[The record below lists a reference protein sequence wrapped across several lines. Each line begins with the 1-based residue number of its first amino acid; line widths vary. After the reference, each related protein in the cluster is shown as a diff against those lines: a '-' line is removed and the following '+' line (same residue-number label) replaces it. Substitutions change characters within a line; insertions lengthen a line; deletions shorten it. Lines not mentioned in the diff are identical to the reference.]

1 MKIMMKRIEGAL
13 RHLIED
19 VGEPGQ
25 QGKLAFDK
33 LGVVLHRLGVF
44 RNLEFAQTPDHTK
57 SSLTLNQ
64 SKVKPQ
70 RLTREVLYPI
80 LMCS

>member
-1 MKIMMKRIEGAL
+1 MKIMMKKIESAL
-13 RHLIED
+13 RSLIED
-19 VGEPGQ
+19 VAEPNQ
-25 QGKLAFDK
+25 PEKLAFDK

-44 RNLEFAQTPDHTK
+44 RNLEFAQTLDHTK

-70 RLTREVLYPI
+70 RLAREVDYMSFP
-80 LMCS
+80 S